1 MCKRQASLLKTA
13 LSPAAKTWLNPKLRC
28 YALQG
33 GSSAIGQG
41 AQQTAVTP
49 QLVQPVSEEQTK
61 NLIEVFMVCLQTN

>member
-1 MCKRQASLLKTA
+1 MYKRQASLLKTA